1 MRKFKIKNK
10 DKITESL
17 TNLKSKRHL
26 VKPIFWVT
34 IIILLQFALLIYLSN
49 IFKGEEL
56 LINYLWS
63 IVSYALIIYIIN
75 LNQPIEYRVAWI
87 IPIAILPVAGFL
99 IYLVFE
105 IFPGPKRLKRKLEK
119 IKESSSYLLV
129 KDDKILQEID
139 DNKKI
144 NNGIEKYLQN
154 TINYPIYKNTNYKY
168 FSSGEEYFEKLLEDL
183 ENAQEFIFLEY
194 FIVRPGK
201 MLEQIL
207 DKLIDKVN
215 EGVKVKIMYDGIND
229 YYLPDNYKEFLL
241 NLGFEVQVF
250 SAVTPILSTV
260 HNNRDHRKIVSIDNK
275 IAYTGGLNLADEYI
289 NEIARFGHWK
299 DNGIRIEGEAVR
311 SITVMFLNLWNL
323 SKYENSDYEKYL
335 KNVYKVDNNDYVQ
348 PFDDSPNDGETVGEN
363 VYADIINRTKNY
375 VYIMTPYLILSEK
388 IKDAMIF
395 AAKRGVDI
403 QILMP
408 GIPDKKVPYIMAR
421 SNYEQ
426 LLFNGVKIYEYIP
439 GFLHSKSIIADD
451 LISVVGTINL
461 DFRSLHLHYEN
472 AILFYS
478 KNLAKIIKNDFEKT
492 RNLSRE
498 VTYRNYKDYSIFY
511 RFLGK
516 ILKLV
521 APLM

>member
-10 DKITESL
+10 DKITEAL

-56 LINYLWS
+56 LINHMWS
-63 IVSYALIIYIIN
+63 IISYALIIYIIN

-105 IFPGPKRLKRKLEK
+105 IFPGPKKLKRKLEN
-119 IKESSSYLLV
+119 IKESSFYLLK
-129 KDDKILQEID
+129 KDEEILRKLDGDI
-139 DNKKI
+139 NI

-154 TINYPIYKNTNYKY
+154 KMNYPIYQNTDFKY
-168 FSSGEEYFEKLLEDL
+168 FSSGEDYFDSLLEDL
-183 ENAQEFIFLEY
+183 EKAEEFIFLEY

-201 MLEQIL
+201 MLDQII

-215 EGVKVKIMYDGIND
+215 EGVKVKFMYDGMND

-275 IAYTGGLNLADEYI
+275 IAYTGGLNLSDEYI
-289 NEIARFGHWK
+289 NEIVRFGHWK

-311 SITVMFLNLWNL
+311 SITVMYLNLWNL

-335 KNVYKVDNNDYVQ
+335 KNVHKVENMDYVQ
-348 PFDDSPNDGETVGEN
+348 PFDDAPNDKETVGEN
-363 VYADIINRTKNY
+363 VYVDIINKAKNY

-388 IKDAMIF
+388 LKDSMIF
-395 AAKRGVDI
+395 AAKRGVNI
-403 QILMP
+403 EILMP

-426 LLFNGVKIYEYIP
+426 LLYNGVKIHEYVV
-439 GFLHSKSIIADD
+439 GFLHSKCIVADD

-478 KNLAKIIKNDFEKT
+478 VDLAETIKNDFVQT

-498 VTYRNYKDYSIFY
+498 VTYRNYKEYSIFY